1 MGSETIAER
10 KPLDLAATAAYC
22 QFTRGNIFLRSDQ
35 LAFVNCR
42 IFTHAFFLLLSSFVD
57 TLGAY
62 SGEEM
67 KDIIARL
74 TDLTRQAS
82 DELTYWLDQREQMIM
97 DNERYN
103 EMIASLVGRAAK
115 LKDAESKQKTNTK
128 RGITRNSFHL
138 K

>member
-1 MGSETIAER
+1 
-10 KPLDLAATAAYC
+10 
-22 QFTRGNIFLRSDQ
+22 
-35 LAFVNCR
+35 
-42 IFTHAFFLLLSSFVD
+42 
-57 TLGAY
+57 
-62 SGEEM
+62 M
-67 KDIIARL
+67 KDIIAKL

>member
-1 MGSETIAER
+1 S
-10 KPLDLAATAAYC
+10 
-22 QFTRGNIFLRSDQ
+22 
-35 LAFVNCR
+35 
-42 IFTHAFFLLLSSFVD
+42 
-57 TLGAY
+57 LGGY

-74 TDLTRQAS
+74 TELTRQAS
-82 DELTYWLDQREQMIM
+82 DELTFWLDQREQMIM

-115 LKDAESKQKTNTK
+115 LKDAESKQNTKTK

-138 K
+138 KAVGWFLKAADQGSPQAQLKLDVMYYTGQGVPQDCEEVGD